1 MVYSRRVEG
10 KVYTFGISGRLF
22 KSNVLLYDHQ
32 TDSLWSQLLKKAIT
46 GPMVKKQLNQLVATL
61 TKWKTWRKSH
71 PKTLVLS
78 DKTGY
83 QRNYSIDPYEGYY
96 RVGGLMFP
104 VGKVRKDFPAKER
117 ILGIELNKIAKA
129 YPLEILIRHAGV
141 LKDRIKDVTIQ
152 IVVDAEGE
160 IVAVMNQEGKPIPHT
175 FTYWFAWQAF
185 HPKTKVYQ

>member
-32 TDSLWSQLLKKAIT
+32 TESLWSQLLKKAIT
-46 GPMVKKQLNQLVATL
+46 GPMVKKKLTQLIASRI
-61 TKWKTWRKSH
+61 KWKTWRKRH

-96 RVGGLMFP
+96 RMGSLMFP
-104 VGKVRKDFPAKER
+104 VGKVRKDLPAKER
-117 ILGIELNKIAKA
+117 ILGIEIDKIAKA
-129 YPLEILIRHAGV
+129 YPLEILTQRAGV
-141 LKDRIKDVTIQ
+141 LKDRIKDVTVQ